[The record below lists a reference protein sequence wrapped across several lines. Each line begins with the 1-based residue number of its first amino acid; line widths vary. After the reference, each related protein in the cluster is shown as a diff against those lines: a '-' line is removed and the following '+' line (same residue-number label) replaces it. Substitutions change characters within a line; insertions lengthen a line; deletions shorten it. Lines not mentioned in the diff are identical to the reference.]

1 MRSPNTFHININICS
16 FLTTVLRPRPFHD
29 LQGLKISRLEDF
41 TSRPTNTLE
50 SFQVLLLHLISLH
63 LIQDV
68 RLSHYVPQVIGE
80 AHLLRP
86 RVKDKLL
93 CLFPTWSIRGIDF
106 GLDLGDFV
114 FDLGL
119 VDFCCD
125 VDLALRPLFFD
136 MEED

>member
-16 FLTTVLRPRPFHD
+16 FPMTVLRPRPFHD
-29 LQGLKISRLEDF
+29 LQGLEVSRLEDF
-41 TSRPTNTLE
+41 TSRPTDTLE
-50 SFQVLLLHLISLH
+50 SFQVFLLHLLSLH

-68 RLSHYVPQVIGE
+68 RLSHYVTQVIGE
-80 AHLLRP
+80 APLLKS
-86 RVKDKLL
+86 RVKGKQL
-93 CLFPTWSIRGIDF
+93 CLFPTWSMRGIDF

>member
-1 MRSPNTFHININICS
+1 MNAWGNEGVRESNIFTLS
-16 FLTTVLRPRPFHD
+16 LTNRMAT
-29 LQGLKISRLEDF
+29 
-41 TSRPTNTLE
+41 
-50 SFQVLLLHLISLH
+50 
-63 LIQDV
+63 
-68 RLSHYVPQVIGE
+68 HYVPQVIGE

-86 RVKDKLL
+86 RVKGKQL
-93 CLFPTWSIRGIDF
+93 CLFPTWSMRGIDF

-114 FDLGL
+114 LDLWL